1 MVVTKSKGPTIAIK
15 ILSIF
20 MIPFSLFMIV
30 ACVIMLFTT
39 NTIEETIAAIIFLLL
54 FTPTLWLFL
63 SLVSKAYKRNQNAVM
78 IEGHEIV
85 IDLGY
90 RVIRFP
96 ISAIE
101 YFSHTNHRGITV
113 IKIKIR
119 GKRKKRLLN
128 LCNQVLTKEI
138 YQIAVKDDSQ
148 LNYISGLYELAAIS
162 QYDITESYNY
172 IVSKPNDYYLKM
184 IKFKHNGQWLMD
196 EDSYQ

>member
-1 MVVTKSKGPTIAIK
+1 
-15 ILSIF
+15 
-20 MIPFSLFMIV
+20 
-30 ACVIMLFTT
+30 
-39 NTIEETIAAIIFLLL
+39 
-54 FTPTLWLFL
+54 
-63 SLVSKAYKRNQNAVM
+63 M

-128 LCNQVLTKEI
+128 LCNQEEM
-138 YQIAVKDDSQ
+138 
-148 LNYISGLYELAAIS
+148 NRFNRYINSRIGKY
-162 QYDITESYNY
+162 
-172 IVSKPNDYYLKM
+172 
-184 IKFKHNGQWLMD
+184 
-196 EDSYQ
+196 